1 MLKYC
6 NGCEKDLEID
16 NFYSYKKS
24 ICKLCVNKK
33 VKCVYC
39 NKEFNSTNV
48 SKHIKQIHSTF
59 KKTDT
64 NDSTFKKTDT
74 SDSTFKKTDTSDITS
89 EITLSEQLYVRNY
102 IDLMKNR
109 NICYEQKDIDKM
121 NKILAR
127 KKILNDKIIKNTINE
142 KEKKIFASNLKKLKD
157 INYFDEKLCN
167 ILLKS
172 IH

>member
-1 MLKYC
+1 MLRYC

-16 NFYSYKKS
+16 NFYSHKKS
-24 ICKLCVNKK
+24 ICNLCVNKK

-39 NKEFNSTNV
+39 NKEFNSTNL
-48 SKHIKQIHSTF
+48 SKHIKHIHCTF

-64 NDSTFKKTDT
+64 T
-74 SDSTFKKTDTSDITS
+74 DSTFKKTDTSDITS
-89 EITLSEQLYVRNY
+89 EINLSEQLYVRNY

-109 NICYEQKDIDKM
+109 NICYEQKDIDKI

-127 KKILNDKIIKNTINE
+127 NRILNDKIIKNTINE

>member
-16 NFYSYKKS
+16 NFYSYKKG

-59 KKTDT
+59 KQ
-64 NDSTFKKTDT
+64 TDT

-109 NICYEQKDIDKM
+109 NICYEQKDIDK
-121 NKILAR
+121 I
-127 KKILNDKIIKNTINE
+127 KK
-142 KEKKIFASNLKKLKD
+142 F
-157 INYFDEKLCN
+157 
-167 ILLKS
+167 
-172 IH
+172 